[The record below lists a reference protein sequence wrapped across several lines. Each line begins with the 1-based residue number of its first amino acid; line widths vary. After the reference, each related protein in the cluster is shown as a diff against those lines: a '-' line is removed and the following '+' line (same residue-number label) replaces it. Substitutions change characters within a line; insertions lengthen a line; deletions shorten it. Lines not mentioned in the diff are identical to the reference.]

1 MYRMADR
8 KPRSDRAGAAIVC
21 YNPGDFENGFRRL
34 MGAKKNAVKRVTNSK
49 RVQPKYKR
57 IVLKL
62 SGESLQGPQG
72 FGIHGE
78 TVQAIASELKEVHEL
93 GVQVAIMVGGG
104 NIFRGGRQKGFE
116 IERATGDYMGMLAT
130 VINALALQDALEKV
144 GVHTRVQSAIAMNEI
159 AEPFIR
165 RRAMRHLE
173 KERIVIFAAGT
184 GNPYFS
190 TDTAAA
196 LRAMEMKADVIL
208 KATRVDGIYDA
219 DPERVSDAKFFA
231 QITYRDVLHQDLKV
245 MDSTAISLCMD
256 NGMPIVVFNMNRHG
270 NIKRVVL
277 GERVGSTVTPA

>member
-1 MYRMADR
+1 M
-8 KPRSDRAGAAIVC
+8 
-21 YNPGDFENGFRRL
+21 DFRIRRL
-34 MGAKKNAVKRVTNSK
+34 MAAKKNTSK
-49 RVQPKYKR
+49 GAASGTAKKVQPRYKR

-78 TVQAIASELKEVHEL
+78 TVQAIARELKEVHAL
-93 GVQVAIMVGGG
+93 GVQIAVMVGGG

-130 VINALALQDALEKV
+130 MINALALQDALEKE
-144 GVHTRVQSAIAMNEI
+144 GVHTRVQSAIEMHQV

-165 RRAMRHLE
+165 RRAYRHLE
-173 KERIVIFAAGT
+173 KGRVVIFGAGT

-196 LRAMEMKADVIL
+196 LRAMEIKADVIL

-219 DPERVSDAKFFA
+219 DPEHVTDAKFFA
-231 QITYRDVLHQDLKV
+231 QITYRDVLHQNLKV
-245 MDSTAISLCMD
+245 MDATAISLCMD
-256 NGMPIVVFNMNRHG
+256 NGMPIVVFNMNQHG

-277 GERVGSTVTPA
+277 GERVGSTVSPA